1 MVKIPESI
9 ANYFKILQLSFA
21 ETGIWPAA
29 WGLKLALSKVIWK
42 HILLPYNKPIHINY
56 LFEKSFG
63 FFLPSFC

>member
-29 WGLKLALSKVIWK
+29 WGLKLALSKVI
-42 HILLPYNKPIHINY
+42 
-56 LFEKSFG
+56 
-63 FFLPSFC
+63 